1 MEQLVLLL
9 IIGAISL
16 INWLI
21 EQSGKRREKRRLEK
35 ELTSQEPEESV
46 YRESTPASAAP
57 STEAPRGHEMRRFLE
72 SFGIPL
78 PEEIEAPIVNLEVA
92 NSRQSPPPT
101 SAQPPH
107 VASKRIP
114 APVRMAPERLSL
126 KSPAALRQGIL
137 LREILGPPRSL
148 QPF

>member
-21 EQSGKRREKRRLEK
+21 DQSGKRREKRRLEK
-35 ELTSQEPEESV
+35 ELSGQESEESV
-46 YRESTPASAAP
+46 YRESAPAP
-57 STEAPRGHEMRRFLE
+57 PETNTQMPRGQEMRRFLE

-78 PEEIEAPIVNLEVA
+78 PEEIEEPVVNQKIVAP
-92 NSRQSPPPT
+92 RQSPPPMV
-101 SAQPPH
+101 QPSL
-107 VASKRIP
+107 VASRKAP
-114 APVRMAPERLSL
+114 APVRMAPDRFSL
-126 KSPAALRQGIL
+126 KSPAALRQAIV

>member
-35 ELTSQEPEESV
+35 ELSGQESEEPA
-46 YRESTPASAAP
+46 YRESSPAPAETD
-57 STEAPRGHEMRRFLE
+57 TENPRGQEMRRFLE

-78 PEEIEAPIVNLEVA
+78 PEEIEEPVVSQEIVAP
-92 NSRQSPPPT
+92 RQSPPPLL
-101 SAQPPH
+101 QPPL
-107 VASKRIP
+107 VVSRKTP
-114 APVRMAPERLSL
+114 APVRMAPDRFSL
-126 KSPAALRQGIL
+126 KSPAALRQAIV

>member
-21 EQSGKRREKRRLEK
+21 DQSGKRREKRRLEK
-35 ELTSQEPEESV
+35 ETFGQESEESV
-46 YRESTPASAAP
+46 YRESAPAP
-57 STEAPRGHEMRRFLE
+57 PETKTQMPRGQEMRRFLE

-78 PEEIEAPIVNLEVA
+78 PEEIEEPVVNQKVVAP
-92 NSRQSPPPT
+92 RQSPPPIV
-101 SAQPPH
+101 QPSL
-107 VASKRIP
+107 VASRKAP
-114 APVRMAPERLSL
+114 APVRMAPDRFSL
-126 KSPAALRQGIL
+126 KSPAALRQAIV

>member
-21 EQSGKRREKRRLEK
+21 DQSGKRREKRRLEK
-35 ELTSQEPEESV
+35 ELSGQASEESV
-46 YRESTPASAAP
+46 YRESSPAPAETD
-57 STEAPRGHEMRRFLE
+57 TENPRGQEMRRFLE

-78 PEEIEAPIVNLEVA
+78 PEEIEEPVVSQEVVAP
-92 NSRQSPPPT
+92 RKSPPPLL
-101 SAQPPH
+101 QPPL
-107 VASKRIP
+107 VVSRKTP
-114 APVRMAPERLSL
+114 APVQMAPDRFSL
-126 KSPAALRQGIL
+126 KSPAALRQAIV

>member
-21 EQSGKRREKRRLEK
+21 DQSGKRREKRRLEK
-35 ELTSQEPEESV
+35 ELSGQEGEEPA
-46 YRESTPASAAP
+46 YRESSPAPAETDSGI
-57 STEAPRGHEMRRFLE
+57 PRGQEMRRFLE

-78 PEEIEAPIVNLEVA
+78 PEEIQEPVVSQEVVAP
-92 NSRQSPPPT
+92 RQSPPPML
-101 SAQPPH
+101 QPPLA
-107 VASKRIP
+107 VSRKTP
-114 APVRMAPERLSL
+114 APVRMAPDRFSL
-126 KSPAALRQGIL
+126 KSPAALRQAMV